1 MYSFDFVIDDEY
13 EIYTKLTAIST
24 CIALVAR
31 VGVCKVLETDLW
43 GGSYNCV
50 AGVQRVTVTSV
61 KYSAQCPAHCAS
73 LPPR

>member
-1 MYSFDFVIDDEY
+1 MYSYDFIIDDEY
-13 EIYTKLTAIST
+13 QIYTKQFMH

-43 GGSYNCV
+43 GGTYNCV

-61 KYSAQCPAHCAS
+61 KYSAQCPAHCVS
-73 LPPR
+73 LPPW